1 MTQKELSITDIEN
14 IRIGQVS
21 DPKAGTGCTVILC
34 PQGAVCGVD
43 QRGGAPGTRETDLLR
58 PMHLVEKVHAVVLA
72 GGSAF
77 GLDAASGVMRYLE
90 EHKIGFDTGYAKV
103 PIVPAAILYDLGY
116 GDANIRP
123 DAEMGYQAC
132 VQASSQAPQRGNY
145 GAGTGATVGKI
156 LGMSQAMKSGI
167 GWAVMEISSGVYVGA
182 IMAVNAF
189 GDICDPKTGT
199 ILAGTRSIKK
209 GPIHIGDEGDFANTQ
224 ETMRTMLGKTVLNIA
239 ANTNT
244 VIGAVITNASLS
256 KEEVNKV
263 AQMGQD
269 GLARVIRP
277 AHTMQD
283 GDTLFALSTGKK
295 KCDVNCVGAFAA
307 DMVAQAIVDAIKQ
320 AEDVKGFPAYKTM
333 HTAL

>member
-1 MTQKELSITDIEN
+1 LPQKELSITDIEN

-21 DPKAGTGCTVILC
+21 DPTAGTGCTVIVC
-34 PQGAVCGVD
+34 PRGAVCGVD

-58 PMHLVEKVHAVVLA
+58 PMHLVEKVHAIILA

-116 GDANIRP
+116 GDANVRP
-123 DAEMGYQAC
+123 DADMGYQAC
-132 VQASSQAPQRGNY
+132 VQASTIPPQCGNF

-167 GWAVMEISSGVYVGA
+167 GWAVMEISNGVYVGA
-182 IMAVNAF
+182 IVAANAF
-189 GDICDPKTGT
+189 GDICDPETGA

-209 GPIHIGDEGDFANTQ
+209 GPIQIGDTEYFANTQ
-224 ETMRTMLGKTVLNIA
+224 ETMRSMIGKTILNIA

-244 VIGAVITNASLS
+244 VIGAVITNASLN
-256 KEEVNKV
+256 KEEINKV
-263 AQMGQD
+263 AQMAQD

-283 GDTLFALSTGKK
+283 GDTIFALSTGKK
-295 KCDVNCVGAFAA
+295 KCDVNIVGAFAV
-307 DMVAQAIVDAIKQ
+307 DMVAQAIVDAVKQ
-320 AEDVKGFPAYKTM
+320 ADAVEGLPSYKSI
-333 HTAL
+333 HAIE